1 MTALYHCPG
10 CGANLPA
17 DRPIWRCACG
27 SHLNLMPGAGL
38 GRGDIDGAEASLW
51 RYRGALALGQGP
63 RVSLGE
69 GWTPLVERRWDGAPV
84 LFKLESQMPTGS
96 FKDRGTAVMLNHLLE
111 VGVGPIHEDSS
122 GNAGSS
128 IATYA
133 AAAGLSCRIYVPAT
147 APHGK
152 IVQIAATGA
161 EVCVIPGTRQAVTEA
176 ALSAATESFYASH
189 NWHPFFIEGT
199 KTLAY
204 ELWEQLGFTVPDN
217 ILVPTGY
224 GSNILGLERGFD
236 ELERRG
242 EITGRPRLFAVQAAN
257 CAAFAA
263 SWAAGAEGYVPFT
276 PHATAADG
284 IATVKPVRTAEV
296 LRALRR
302 SRGGVVA
309 VPEAEIA
316 PALKALGHLGLFV
329 EPTAAT
335 GAAALSSLL
344 RDGTIRA
351 DETTVVVL
359 TGHGLKATGQDRRAA
374 AAPRCRRG
382 RGPIKGSATEDGLD
396 DPGGGR
402 EGDFGGRRCQ
412 RYCRCRADDVAHRS
426 RTGTGGPPRK
436 QRRHRRTDRTAGSVT
451 RRSGGRTWRPICAV
465 RCCAAAPCFQA

>member
-1 MTALYHCPG
+1 MH
-10 CGANLPA
+10 
-17 DRPIWRCACG
+17 
-27 SHLNLMPGAGL
+27 
-38 GRGDIDGAEASLW
+38 
-51 RYRGALALGQGP
+51 
-63 RVSLGE
+63 
-69 GWTPLVERRWDGAPV
+69 
-84 LFKLESQMPTGS
+84 FKLESQMPTGS
-96 FKDRGTAVMLNHLLE
+96 FKDRGTAVMLNHLIE

-133 AAAGLSCRIYVPAT
+133 AAAGLPCRIYVPAT
-147 APHGK
+147 APRGK
-152 IVQIAATGA
+152 IVQIAASGA
-161 EVCVIPGTRQAVTEA
+161 EVRVIPGTRQAVTEA
-176 ALSAATESFYASH
+176 ALAAVGESFYASH

-204 ELWEQLGFTVPDN
+204 ELWEQLGFRVPDN

-224 GSNILGLERGFD
+224 GSNILGLDRGFD

-242 EITGRPRLFAVQAAN
+242 EITRRPRLFAVQAEN

-263 SWAAGAEGYVPFT
+263 AWAAGAEGYVPFT
-276 PHATAADG
+276 PGVTAADG

-316 PALKALGHLGLFV
+316 PALRALGRLGLFV

-335 GAAALSSLL
+335 AGAALSLLL

-359 TGHGLKATGQDRRAA
+359 TGHGLKATDKIAELLG
-374 AAPRCRRG
+374 
-382 RGPIKGSATEDGLD
+382 
-396 DPGGGR
+396 
-402 EGDFGGRRCQ
+402 
-412 RYCRCRADDVAHRS
+412 V
-426 RTGTGGPPRK
+426 
-436 QRRHRRTDRTAGSVT
+436 
-451 RRSGGRTWRPICAV
+451 
-465 RCCAAAPCFQA
+465 